1 MAETSDDDK
10 IKKQESLDTVETS
23 AKESETESEAEMHFK
38 KEDKDTVEDV
48 DEDFLSSESEND
60 KDEEDG
66 PSEAEIDG
74 NLTSRSSTDRPL
86 SYTMEDNIKKRLIKE
101 DDERPKSF
109 AFGEGESTEDPCIT
123 SK

>member
-1 MAETSDDDK
+1 
-10 IKKQESLDTVETS
+10 
-23 AKESETESEAEMHFK
+23 MHFK
-38 KEDKDTVEDV
+38 KEDKDTVEDG
-48 DEDFLSSESEND
+48 DEDFLSSESEN
-60 KDEEDG
+60 DG